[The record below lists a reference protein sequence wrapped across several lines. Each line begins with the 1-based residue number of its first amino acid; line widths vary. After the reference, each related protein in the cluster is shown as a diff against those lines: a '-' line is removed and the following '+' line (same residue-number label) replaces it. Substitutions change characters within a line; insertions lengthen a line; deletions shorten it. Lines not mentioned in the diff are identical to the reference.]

1 MTRGARCGDDLPGLA
16 RNYREVIIWDRSEIL
31 TMRQHFYQVL
41 LHSGDDLPVE
51 GGDELEVVV
60 VVDHVQLVPGLMR
73 GMECKPGPG

>member
-16 RNYREVIIWDRSEIL
+16 RNYREVIIWDRSELL
-31 TMRQHFYQVL
+31 TMRQHFYQVI
-41 LHSGDDLPVE
+41 LHSVE

-73 GMECKPGPG
+73 GMECRPVPG